1 METKINKRKRTTM
14 RKIITHLIYF
24 ILITNIAYAQ
34 PSEDVFFNYLNK
46 INLESKT
53 AIIEAQTK
61 IDSLEETTTIE
72 VLIQLHEKCLVA
84 AQKIEN
90 DSLSYRIAKK
100 LGPYYNEVHDFQKAE
115 ECAQLAL
122 TYLKKDISY
131 QHLSNN
137 SLNGI
142 ILLLALFFGLL
153 FNDYYKIRAR
163 NKHMNKQLKK
173 NKTKEKQIKKT
184 GKIDGQKDEV
194 FTNIA
199 HELQTPL
206 SIINGYSEQL
216 LRSETISIKDKES
229 LDIILKNGNHL
240 LSSIHQ
246 MLKISA
252 SDKQAHPIPLNHILF
267 SLQQLIAYILPN
279 YQFLASKKNIEIN
292 VENFDTAPMLYSNV
306 LKIETILNNLLSN
319 AIKYTEKDGV
329 IHLTYSE
336 VDGKYHQI
344 EVRDNGK
351 GISETDLPHL
361 FERYYQ
367 SNDAESGNSF
377 GIGLSICKEYIES
390 LSGTILVKSEVGVGS
405 VFTVHFPKNNLQILP
420 KSNHQILPETELVS
434 TSKPKMLNRPS
445 LLIVEDNIDWCK
457 HLETILKDDYN
468 LVFVH
473 DGNHALTYLKEHTPL
488 LIITDWMMQGMNGIT
503 FVEQLKLS
511 DDHKHLPLMMLT
523 ARSLVSDKIKALR
536 VGVDDYLV
544 KPVSEE
550 LLKKHIQELI
560 VFKENQK
567 SIFSPYLLDER
578 NEDNLK
584 LSPSDQAWL
593 LKIEEIIFPLI
604 KDFDLNLKDI
614 SSRCNMDSTTL
625 NRKIKAITGQ
635 TAKRYIQEIR
645 YWEARRL
652 LETGVYDTVKAVG
665 FSVGF
670 KDTKYFS
677 QKFKERFG
685 KYPSSYIKPK
695 TYQTL

>member
-1 METKINKRKRTTM
+1 M
-14 RKIITHLIYF
+14 RKILTHLIYF
-24 ILITNIAYAQ
+24 ILIGNIAYAQ
-34 PSEDVFFNYLNK
+34 SSDDVLFNYLNK
-46 INLESKT
+46 INLENKT

-61 IDSLEETTTIE
+61 IGVLEETTTIE
-72 VLIQLHEKCLVA
+72 ALIQLHEKCLVA

-100 LGPYYNEVHDFQKAE
+100 MGHFYNENHNFPKAE
-115 ECAQLAL
+115 ECANLAL
-122 TYLKKDISY
+122 TYLKKDKSY
-131 QHLSNN
+131 QQLSSN
-137 SLNGI
+137 STNGI
-142 ILLLALFFGLL
+142 IILLALFFGLL
-153 FNDYYKIRAR
+153 LKDYYKIRAK
-163 NKHMNKQLKK
+163 NKRINKQLKK
-173 NKTKEKQIKKT
+173 KKKTNEKKIKKLSQ
-184 GKIDGQKDEV
+184 IDGQKTEV

-216 LRSETISIKDKES
+216 LKSETVSVKDKES
-229 LDIILKNGNHL
+229 LEIILKNGNHL
-240 LSSIHQ
+240 LSSIYQ
-246 MLKISA
+246 MLEISA
-252 SDKQAHPIPLNHILF
+252 SDKQTHPIPLDHILF
-267 SLQQLIAYILPN
+267 SLQQLIDYILPN
-279 YQFLASKKNIEIN
+279 YQFLANKKNIQIN
-292 VENFDTAPMLYSNV
+292 VENFDMAPMLYSNV

-319 AIKYTEKDGV
+319 AIKYTKEGGV
-329 IHLTYSE
+329 IHLTYLE
-336 VDGKYHQI
+336 VDEKYHQI

-351 GISETDLPHL
+351 GISETALPHL
-361 FERYYQ
+361 FKGNYQ
-367 SNDAESGNSF
+367 SNDAEPGNSF

-390 LSGTILVKSEVGVGS
+390 LSGTILVKSQVGVGS
-405 VFTVHFPKNNLQILP
+405 VFTVNFPKNNFQISPKNNRQILP
-420 KSNHQILPETELVS
+420 DTELVA
-434 TSKPKMLNRPS
+434 TNKPKIPERPT

-457 HLETILKDDYN
+457 YLETILKDDYN

-473 DGNHALTYLKEHTPL
+473 DGNHALIYLKDQIPH
-488 LIITDWMMQGMNGIT
+488 LIITDWMMQGINGIT

-511 DDHKHLPLMMLT
+511 DAHKHIPLMMLT

-536 VGVDDYLV
+536 VGIDDYLV
-544 KPVSEE
+544 KSVTEE
-550 LLKKHIQELI
+550 LLKKRIHQLI

-584 LSPSDQAWL
+584 LSHSDQAWL
-593 LKIEEIIFPLI
+593 LKMEEIIFPLI
-604 KDFDLNLKDI
+604 KNFDLNIKDI
-614 SSRCNMDSTTL
+614 STLCNMDSTTL

-670 KDTKYFS
+670 KDIKYFS

-685 KYPSSYIKPK
+685 KYPSSYIKAK
-695 TYQTL
+695 TYLTH